1 MILYNL
7 KGNELDIINFHFI
20 EEEEISD
27 IFIIN
32 DNYLIDFVKHPF
44 SLIYNNQN
52 YAPFSSILF
61 RKYYYKTDYLSISI
75 NNNCFKLNFIESLQ
89 SEVKCFSY
97 LKNINVLILSFDDN
111 IKIFEI
117 NSLRLVN
124 IQTIN
129 NYSKFLNFNKNIFIA
144 YGKEYISI
152 YKNIDG
158 IKNYQLLSKLYL
170 INDKVIS
177 WFYGIFF

>member
-27 IFIIN
+27 ICIIN

-75 NNNCFKLNFIESLQ
+75 NNNCFKLNFI
-89 SEVKCFSY
+89 
-97 LKNINVLILSFDDN
+97 
-111 IKIFEI
+111 
-117 NSLRLVN
+117 
-124 IQTIN
+124 
-129 NYSKFLNFNKNIFIA
+129 
-144 YGKEYISI
+144 
-152 YKNIDG
+152 
-158 IKNYQLLSKLYL
+158 
-170 INDKVIS
+170 
-177 WFYGIFF
+177 